1 MNTSLGPYICFNS
14 DPNSPWLQTPS
25 PRLRAQSPKIAP
37 LLQTP
42 FTSNGSPGHPHFCPT
57 CLPICSSHDPLQ
69 GFGSLPEGFPGGSA
83 VRHPPASAG
92 DAGDTLEEKWEP
104 TPVLSQRSLV
114 GYSPCDLKESDTTEA
129 TKYTHILKHTHTHTH
144 THTHS
149 RVEDH
154 MCPYYITFALA
165 SSLF

>member
-1 MNTSLGPYICFNS
+1 MVTDTLPQVKGSVPQDRTPTSDTIHN
-14 DPNSPWLQTPS
+14 
-25 PRLRAQSPKIAP
+25 
-37 LLQTP
+37 
-42 FTSNGSPGHPHFCPT
+42 NGSPGHPHFCPT

-129 TKYTHILKHTHTHTH
+129 TKYTHILKHTHTRTR
-144 THTHS
+144 TRT
-149 RVEDH
+149 RTAELK
-154 MCPYYITFALA
+154 ITCVLTISHIALA